1 MHLAAAAGL
10 TPHAAHGQDAA
21 LLAADHAGQR
31 QLAQVECTAQVHV
44 QHPLPLL
51 RGDVGKQLLLRDAG
65 VAHQYIHPAHGL
77 LHCMERQLTAGAAGY
92 IALDGDAPGQL
103 LLQRSGGSG
112 VLVVEHRHLIPCCRK
127 GAGSGST
134 DAPVA
139 AGDQHPARR
148 SGCGRGRPFFYRL
161 RRRRFGLRRRRR
173 LCRLFQRD
181 HPGGLLRHRCCR
193 FFQRHD
199 ACGFIHHRHRR
210 LCSRYGKGLRRAL
223 FLRHLKGQFKLVLV
237 QECIPPVR
245 YSRLG
250 VSAPSRKN
258 PVPIPRQCS
267 VPFVCPAKVRCFGV
281 PACTYDGFRQ
291 DSIE

>member
-1 MHLAAAAGL
+1 
-10 TPHAAHGQDAA
+10 
-21 LLAADHAGQR
+21 
-31 QLAQVECTAQVHV
+31 
-44 QHPLPLL
+44 
-51 RGDVGKQLLLRDAG
+51 
-65 VAHQYIHPAHGL
+65 
-77 LHCMERQLTAGAAGY
+77 MERQLTAGAAGY

-103 LLQRSGGSG
+103 LLQRSGCSG

-127 GAGSGST
+127 GTGSGST

-161 RRRRFGLRRRRR
+161 RHRLFGLRRRRR
-173 LCRLFQRD
+173 LRLCGLFQRD

-245 YSRLG
+245 YSRPG
-250 VSAPSRKN
+250 AVPQPEKPCAHSQTVQRSVYVSGKG
-258 PVPIPRQCS
+258 PVLWR
-267 VPFVCPAKVRCFGV
+267 
-281 PACTYDGFRQ
+281 ACLYLRWVSTRFH
-291 DSIE
+291 

>member
-10 TPHAAHGQDAA
+10 APHTAHGQDAA
-21 LLAADHAGQR
+21 LLAADHAGQC

-44 QHPLPLL
+44 QHPLPFL
-51 RGDVGKQLLLRDAG
+51 RGDVGKQLLLRDTG
-65 VAHQYIHPAHGL
+65 VAHQHIHPAHGL
-77 LHCMERQLTAGAAGY
+77 FHCMERQLTAGAAGY

-112 VLVVEHRHLIPCCRK
+112 ILVVEHRHLIPCCRK

-148 SGCGRGRPFFYRL
+148 SGCCRGRLFFYRL
-161 RRRRFGLRRRRR
+161 RRRLCGRLRCRR
-173 LCRLFQRD
+173 LCGLFQRD
-181 HPGGLLRHRCCR
+181 HPGGLVHHRRCR

-199 ACGFIHHRHRR
+199 AGGFVHRRLHRRCR
-210 LCSRYGKGLRRAL
+210 LCSRCGKGLRRRL
-223 FLRHLKGQFKLVLV
+223 FLRYLKGQFKLVLV

-245 YSRLG
+245 YSRPG
-250 VSAPSRKN
+250 AVPEPEKPCAHPQTVQRSVRMSGKG
-258 PVPIPRQCS
+258 PVLWR
-267 VPFVCPAKVRCFGV
+267 
-281 PACTYDGFRQ
+281 ACLYL
-291 DSIE
+291 

>member
-1 MHLAAAAGL
+1 
-10 TPHAAHGQDAA
+10 
-21 LLAADHAGQR
+21 
-31 QLAQVECTAQVHV
+31 
-44 QHPLPLL
+44 
-51 RGDVGKQLLLRDAG
+51 
-65 VAHQYIHPAHGL
+65 
-77 LHCMERQLTAGAAGY
+77 MERQLTAGAAGY

-103 LLQRSGGSG
+103 LFQRSGGG
-112 VLVVEHRHLIPCCRK
+112 GILVVEHRHLIPCCRK

-161 RRRRFGLRRRRR
+161 RRRLFGLRRRRR
-173 LCRLFQRD
+173 LWLCGLFQRD
-181 HPGGLLRHRCCR
+181 HPGGLVHRRRCR
-193 FFQRHD
+193 FSQRHD
-199 ACGFIHHRHRR
+199 AGRLVRDRLHRR
-210 LCSRYGKGLRRAL
+210 CRLCGRCGKGLRCAL

-267 VPFVCPAKVRCFGV
+267 VPFMCPAKVRCFGV
-281 PACTYDGFRQ
+281 PACSCDGFRQ